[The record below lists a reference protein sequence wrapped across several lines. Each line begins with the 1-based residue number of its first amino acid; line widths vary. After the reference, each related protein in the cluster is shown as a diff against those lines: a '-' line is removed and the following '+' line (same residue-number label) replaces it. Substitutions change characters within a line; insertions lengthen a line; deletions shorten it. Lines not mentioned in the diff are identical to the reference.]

1 MSRYDYDDYD
11 EYEDIEDKF
20 EDRRYRRKKRK
31 GISSIGKWAIALV
44 TELIVIVIL
53 GFLIMKTYV
62 HDKYQ
67 KIKVHDLA
75 EEELEINEGVNEDM
89 VDYTNIA
96 LFGIDAR
103 NNSLGKGNRSDAI
116 IICSINNET
125 KKIKLVSVYRDT
137 LLEVSKTDGSAV
149 TTKVNA
155 AYAYGG
161 PELALQTLNKNLDL
175 NISEYI
181 TVNWEGLTRAIDA
194 LGGVVVHIEDNEL
207 DTLNGVLAEQIEVNG
222 INSDGVYETGYVTL
236 NGAQATAYAR
246 IRSTDQGDIT
256 RTERQREVIQAML
269 AKAKDS
275 DLKTL
280 NSIIDEIFP
289 YVGTSITEDQ
299 MYELATGVMSYDL
312 SDSCGFP
319 LRFQFYS
326 TEAKGS
332 CIAPEDLN
340 DNVKTLQQFL
350 FDTVDYMPTT
360 GVQNISSQI
369 VSETGYSSTGSIPL
383 PASAATPETE
393 SGGESE
399 E

>member
-20 EDRRYRRKKRK
+20 EDRRYRKKRK
-31 GISSIGKWAIALV
+31 KGVSSTGKWAIALV
-44 TELIVIVIL
+44 VELIVIVVL

-75 EEELEINEGVNEDM
+75 QEELEINEGANEDM
-89 VDYTNIA
+89 TNYTNIA

-116 IICSINNET
+116 IICSINNDT

-137 LLEVSKTDGSAV
+137 LLEVSKTDGSTV

-222 INSDGVYETGYVTL
+222 INSDGVYETGYV
-236 NGAQATAYAR
+236 

-299 MYELATGVMSYDL
+299 MYELAKGVMSYDL
-312 SDSCGFP
+312 SESCGFP

-350 FDTVDYMPTT
+350 FDTADYAPTT

-369 VSETGYSSTGSIPL
+369 VSETGYASTGTIPL
-383 PASAATPETE
+383 PAQTAEPASETE
-393 SGGESE
+393 E
-399 E
+399 